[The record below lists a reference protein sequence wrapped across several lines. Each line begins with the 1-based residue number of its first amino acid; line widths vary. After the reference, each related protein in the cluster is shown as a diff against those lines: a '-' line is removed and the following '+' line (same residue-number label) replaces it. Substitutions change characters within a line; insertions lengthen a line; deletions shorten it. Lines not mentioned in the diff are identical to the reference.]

1 VRHSEANSQPRCT
14 RKGTH
19 GIHFIVPMQLQEGG
33 RIRMWD
39 GGRKGEAPLR
49 RQGAGR
55 LMLVKYLQT
64 EASNEKGSF
73 EKRAG
78 PREREG

>member
-1 VRHSEANSQPRCT
+1 
-14 RKGTH
+14 
-19 GIHFIVPMQLQEGG
+19 
-33 RIRMWD
+33 MWD